1 MKEIYTAL
9 IKAQAQFP
17 TVEKNTA
24 VNAGKFN
31 FKFANYSAIC
41 EAIKKPLSDNNLA
54 FMHVTGVGLDVNSE
68 RLTTSVI
75 HESGEQ
81 ISTSQPVP
89 VIPDAQQYGAWL
101 TYMRRYQLSAL
112 LGLASDEDVEAPEI
126 SNIEIKAAPKWSKSS
141 VIDIEQ
147 YADHLK
153 RSVSDLLSEI
163 TKKPVNKISDVPV
176 AWEQHILKTLEKMS
190 AES

>member
-9 IKAQAQFP
+9 IKAQAQFS

-89 VIPDAQQYGAWL
+89 VIPDAQQY
-101 TYMRRYQLSAL
+101 QLSAL
-112 LGLASDEDVEAPEI
+112 LGLASDEDVEAPAI
-126 SNIEIKAAPKWSKSS
+126 SDIEIKVAPKWSESS

-147 YADHLK
+147 YADHLN

-163 TKKPVNKISDVPV
+163 TKKPVDKISDVPV

-190 AES
+190 GES